1 MGVFDKVASAYLT
14 VVGALS
20 VLRPSGKWWT
30 SDSKISVIVHEG
42 NVGQHSQG
50 KYLVTVR
57 HRKEKQQT
65 KKRKSDGLTW
75 EHAVQFSH
83 WSPSDP
89 LVLKLRKA
97 KRCKDATIAK
107 LSIDVA
113 AVLESADGLP
123 NKWWYA
129 MERLDKGG
137 RQKEDVF
144 LQITVTVDGREVKSG
159 ATPDPAAETATTAA
173 QEKPQTPPELKV
185 NSPPSA
191 STTGPTASQPA
202 AVSTSGASRDKPT
215 AKTADEPSHECRGET
230 GTSDRS
236 CHAKTSSLSAAG
248 DITVGK
254 PVSSIPPSSSPPAPL
269 EKTGTGG
276 HGEGDAKVG
285 SERLSHDKFKVV
297 EVPQTVPD
305 AADGSTGHGDIPDP
319 TRPSEK
325 SVMTAGQE
333 NPESS
338 AELGELTAVIKDVP
352 AGTKPCSR
360 YRGRGPD
367 LTMPYENTT
376 VAAGQEKPEAEL
388 NEVTDASKDQ
398 EVPQLPTAADGPT
411 GDINSSQGPDVTSLV
426 KDKETNSQAVDKD
439 KETATP
445 QGGNSTT
452 KPKKDKYDP
461 ELEQMEHV
469 WSVEDLW
476 DEFTTMR
483 EYADDLDAYAESLRG
498 KLAGSVP
505 HVLDYPVI
513 KNLLAHV
520 PERKSY
526 DLPDTEG
533 LGSDDLDD
541 IEDTLVR
548 LLKDEA
554 NRATYLRRWVID
566 ELLSVAMEVAPHV
579 LGAQE

>member
-42 NVGQHSQG
+42 KVGRHSQG

-83 WSPSDP
+83 WSPTDP

-123 NKWWYA
+123 NKWWCA

-137 RQKEDVF
+137 HQKEDVF

-173 QEKPQTPPELKV
+173 QEKPQTTPELKV

-191 STTGPTASQPA
+191 STTGPAASQPA
-202 AVSTSGASRDKPT
+202 TVSTSGASSDKPT
-215 AKTADEPSHECRGET
+215 AKIADEPSHERRSSVSQEGET
-230 GTSDRS
+230 GMSDRS

-248 DITVGK
+248 DFTDGK
-254 PVSSIPPSSSPPAPL
+254 PVSSISPSSSTPAPL
-269 EKTGTGG
+269 DKTGTGG

-285 SERLSHDKFKVV
+285 SERLSHDKEV

-305 AADGSTGHGDIPDP
+305 AADG
-319 TRPSEK
+319 
-325 SVMTAGQE
+325 
-333 NPESS
+333 
-338 AELGELTAVIKDVP
+338 
-352 AGTKPCSR
+352 
-360 YRGRGPD
+360 
-367 LTMPYENTT
+367 
-376 VAAGQEKPEAEL
+376 
-388 NEVTDASKDQ
+388 
-398 EVPQLPTAADGPT
+398 PT
-411 GDINSSQGPDVTSLV
+411 GDIQG
-426 KDKETNSQAVDKD
+426 
-439 KETATP
+439 
-445 QGGNSTT
+445 
-452 KPKKDKYDP
+452 KYK
-461 ELEQMEHV
+461 
-469 WSVEDLW
+469 
-476 DEFTTMR
+476 TM
-483 EYADDLDAYAESLRG
+483 
-498 KLAGSVP
+498 
-505 HVLDYPVI
+505 
-513 KNLLAHV
+513 
-520 PERKSY
+520 
-526 DLPDTEG
+526 
-533 LGSDDLDD
+533 
-541 IEDTLVR
+541 
-548 LLKDEA
+548 
-554 NRATYLRRWVID
+554 
-566 ELLSVAMEVAPHV
+566 
-579 LGAQE
+579 